1 MGFCPP
7 SGPSDPINM
16 CHSNKERGGT
26 GKLGMPQVGS
36 MTTSEKSLLQHLTLL
51 FLLPT
56 TRLDVINVILL
67 YRLLQ
72 VTERCSSVGLL
83 KVFVH
88 KIRHLQVLR
97 FSGDGVAQGPETR
110 R

>member
-1 MGFCPP
+1 
-7 SGPSDPINM
+7 
-16 CHSNKERGGT
+16 
-26 GKLGMPQVGS
+26 MPQVGS